1 MTADFFRST
10 AAALAAAFIFTSCGT
25 EVPDSST
32 LERHNA
38 AAAAADVSAPATITA
53 TEPVTEAPTEQFTI
67 DVSIPE
73 GHIMPFSCITGEVTA
88 VMQKPE
94 LPTGCEITSLTS
106 LLNYLGFDVDKITM
120 ADRFMPITFAGEVVM
135 DEAFVGDPRLDG
147 FGCNANVIVQ
157 AADKYFASVDSPCYG
172 VDLTGTEFDDLMYQ
186 LQNGRPVL
194 AWVTIDLRESY
205 PEKVWTAQNGKDL
218 IFDWYQH
225 CVVVYGIEL
234 PDNGN
239 DGKVT
244 VADPL
249 AGNVVYPY
257 SKFKKM
263 YDVLGKQAVVICGD
277 SATEGHH
284 VTSEAE
290 KSVTMMTKT
299 EREEASA
306 AAATATA
313 GN

>member
-38 AAAAADVSAPATITA
+38 AAAAADIPEPETVIS
-53 TEPVTEAPTEQFTI
+53 TEPVTEASTEQFTI
-67 DVSIPE
+67 DVSFPE
-73 GHIMPFSCITGEVTA
+73 GYVTPFSCITGEVTA

-94 LPTGCEITSLTS
+94 LPTGCEITSLTT

-120 ADRFMPITFAGEVVM
+120 ADRFMPITFTGEVVM
-135 DEAFVGDPRLDG
+135 DEAFVGDPRIDG

-186 LQNGRPVL
+186 LEEGRPVL

-205 PEKVWTAQNGKDL
+205 PEKVWKAQNGKDL

-234 PDNGN
+234 PDGDN

-277 SATEGHH
+277 ASTEGHH

-290 KSVTMMTKT
+290 RSVTMMTKT

-306 AAATATA
+306 AAKA